1 MISGVREY
9 TPSDSFQQIHWKA
22 SSRTGSLQTKILEKT
37 THQKWTF
44 ILNVLEEERGK
55 GLNLSISKDLEI
67 RLSHIAYMFQMAERQ
82 SATFELYVNILAR
95 NDLQLLYLGEGS
107 GKEHLLRGLELLA
120 RIDQMSSTMKV
131 GNLIKKID
139 PKLRQSSSII
149 LCGISKQEVLEN
161 IPNFYVQSLPFYEL
175 SSSEQGGVLQLC

>member
-1 MISGVREY
+1 
-9 TPSDSFQQIHWKA
+9 
-22 SSRTGSLQTKILEKT
+22 
-37 THQKWTF
+37 
-44 ILNVLEEERGK
+44 
-55 GLNLSISKDLEI
+55 
-67 RLSHIAYMFQMAERQ
+67 MFQMAERQ